1 MAEQFDKT
9 INPFDAPIPGQ
20 SLTDRPGNAT
30 WEHPPQFS
38 DPNEA
43 LEFIHSR
50 LMDPEGAARVAIMLE
65 TGIPVEAIARTVVFA
80 GFMEGKFSPDV
91 GFLILETVM
100 KMILVIGGVAKV
112 SDLKVS
118 LPTPNDTQDLKRTL
132 AKLKVANKKAKQI
145 ETEIGPELQQVPM
158 KGLMAPIIEENV

>member
-9 INPFDAPIPGQ
+9 INPFDTPIPGQ
-20 SLTDRPGNAT
+20 SLTDRPGNAA

-43 LEFIHSR
+43 LKFIHNR
-50 LMDPEGAARVAIMLE
+50 LMDPEGAARIAMMLE
-65 TGIPVEAIARTVVFA
+65 TGIPIEAIARTIVFA

-100 KMILVIGGVAKV
+100 KMILVIGGVAKI

-118 LPTPNDTQDLKRTL
+118 MPSPDETKNLRRTL
-132 AKLKVANKKAKQI
+132 SKLKVANKKAKQI

-158 KGLMAPIIEENV
+158 KGLMAPIIEEEI